1 MVVAE
6 FAVTLPAVVVLLAIV
21 LGSAGVAGQ
30 HVQAQDA
37 AADAARLLGRGEA
50 PGTAL
55 ALAQRLVAGATLDIA
70 RADALVCVTLRA
82 PARVILSLPIIEVR
96 GRACA
101 LDDGLPSSW
110 STP

>member
-6 FAVTLPAVVVLLAIV
+6 FAITLPAIVVLLGIV
-21 LGSAGVAGQ
+21 LGSAAVGAQ

-37 AADAARLLGRGEA
+37 AADAARLLGRGDTA
-50 PGTAL
+50 DTAL
-55 ALAQRLVAGATLDIA
+55 ALAGRILPGASINIERGED
-70 RADALVCVTLRA
+70 LVCVTLRV

-101 LDDGLPSSW
+101 LDDGLHSDQAR
-110 STP
+110 